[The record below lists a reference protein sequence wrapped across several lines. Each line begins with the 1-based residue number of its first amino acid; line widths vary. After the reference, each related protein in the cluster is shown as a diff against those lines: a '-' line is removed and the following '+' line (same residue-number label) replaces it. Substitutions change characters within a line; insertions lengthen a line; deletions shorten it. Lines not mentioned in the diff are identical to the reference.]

1 MAFTVST
8 AVNTVVGDKR
18 LWVGYVTADAAT
30 GVVTVPGAVAI
41 DALMGV
47 SLRSAATEN
56 TGAGY
61 AAVKVNQDASGTA
74 ANGVLGFSGCT
85 TTKVLTVTVLYH

>member
-1 MAFTVST
+1 MAYTVST
-8 AVNTVVGDKR
+8 VVNTVIGASR
-18 LWVGYVTADAAT
+18 MWVGNVTADVAT
-30 GVVTVPGAVAI
+30 GVVTVPGAIAI
-41 DALMGV
+41 EAVMSINLK
-47 SLRSAATEN
+47 SAATEN

-61 AAVKVNQDASGTA
+61 TAFQMNANASGVA